1 MGFPVGAY
9 TAEAATY
16 GNVVDGMRAMEEDD
30 LRTDRRHSR
39 RAEMQNIPNRERTV
53 IDQAVAT
60 GEAFVP
66 AYFHE
71 NQAKV
76 EIKSKK
82 SRRKYSTKAQRRVRQ
97 STAEEVERKTEE
109 TSIHPVT
116 GQFKQQEVVTSS
128 KQESSVE
135 SRHTPEESSRMA
147 SEPRGG
153 KGGGTRQAQTVTQK
167 LEAMTADHNTKHA
180 ISSQNRVRIG

>member
-1 MGFPVGAY
+1 MCLSI
-9 TAEAATY
+9 
-16 GNVVDGMRAMEEDD
+16 R
-30 LRTDRRHSR
+30 LW
-39 RAEMQNIPNRERTV
+39 
-53 IDQAVAT
+53 
-60 GEAFVP
+60 EAFVP

-82 SRRKYSTKAQRRVRQ
+82 SRRKYSTKAQRRARQ
-97 STAEEVERKTEE
+97 SPAEAVEGKTEE

-135 SRHTPEESSRMA
+135 SRHPPEESSRTA

-180 ISSQNRVRIG
+180 LIGSGKLFSVVSINVNGAARVRKAGGAAQFAEAMLSLRAKHDAKL